1 MQVYF
6 LFFSVLLFVSHELY
20 MHKVLMIYA
29 VDFVLYNSFQVYRG
43 AKDCADSISCLV
55 WTEVSETFLAGYSLC
70 DNDEVF
76 TCQMKGRSTQ
86 QVVMMWG
93 NWEQRGE
100 KARYLLF
107 EWLHWTHTPSST

>member
-1 MQVYF
+1 
-6 LFFSVLLFVSHELY
+6 

-43 AKDCADSISCLV
+43 AKDCAGSISCLV

-76 TCQMKGRSTQ
+76 ACQMKGRSTQ
-86 QVVMMWG
+86 RVVMIWG